1 MGQRHG
7 IYGPSIMTIE
17 EEIEILEEM
26 KEAMEKQLDN
36 VNRRLEVLR
45 KGS

>member
-1 MGQRHG
+1 
-7 IYGPSIMTIE
+7 MTIE